1 MFTVTINGETR
12 DAADV
17 PESWINQ
24 QISRRRDDA
33 LPVCVRVAIKTS
45 GVDVVLATPGC
56 GSGGFGGRQ
65 PKPNEAEIIE
75 LWRKRGLNDP
85 EFSGGNLVAFLKQL
99 SRTVPA

>member
-24 QISRRRDDA
+24 QINRRQKDA

-45 GVDVVLATPGC
+45 GVDLALATPGC
-56 GSGGFGGRQ
+56 GDGAGGRQ
-65 PKPNEAEIIE
+65 PNPNEMEIIE

-85 EFSGGNLVAFLKQL
+85 DFSGGNLVAFLKQL
-99 SRTVPA
+99 SRAVPA

>member
-12 DAADV
+12 DAVDV

-24 QISRRRDDA
+24 QINRRLKDA

-45 GVDVVLATPGC
+45 GVDLALATPGC
-56 GSGGFGGRQ
+56 GGGGGGVRQ
-65 PKPNEAEIIE
+65 PNPNEMEIIE

-85 EFSGGNLVAFLKQL
+85 GFSSGNVGAFLKQL
-99 SRTVPA
+99 SRAVPA